1 MAVAHAVLQVWQTA
15 FIGAVVGLTLVR
27 EWPWTHTVFFVL
39 HGLVMLMKQHSYA
52 FYNGHLSTVYKQ
64 REVLLEKLKQLE
76 QISPVNS
83 PMETNLP
90 SSELSISH
98 LEHRPSA
105 SEYKERRQSI
115 HQGSLSDDIGKVSH
129 AIDSG
134 KPLILDQVQL
144 FERMIK
150 WEVDA
155 LTDTLRGRATN
166 PALSYP
172 NNLTLYNHYEYIV
185 LPTLV
190 YELEYPRS
198 ESIDWF
204 YVLEKGTATFGLI
217 FVMIMVSQAY
227 IYPIVIHTA
236 KMKEE
241 GWSTRRK
248 LQEFPW
254 ILSDLVFPFMME
266 YLVKALSFPG
276 ISSGREC

>member
-1 MAVAHAVLQVWQTA
+1 
-15 FIGAVVGLTLVR
+15 
-27 EWPWTHTVFFVL
+27 
-39 HGLVMLMKQHSYA
+39 MLMKQHSYA
-52 FYNGHLSTVYKQ
+52 FYNGHLSTVYRQ
-64 REVLLEKLKQLE
+64 REVLLKKLKQLE

-83 PMETNLP
+83 PIETNLP

-115 HQGSLSDDIGKVSH
+115 HQGSISDDIEKVSH
-129 AIDSG
+129 TIDSG
-134 KPLILDQVQL
+134 KPLNLDQVQL

-150 WEVDA
+150 WEIDA
-155 LTDTLRGRATN
+155 LTDTLRGRATD

-172 NNLTLYNHYEYIV
+172 NNLTLFNHYEYIV

-198 ESIDWF
+198 DSIDWT

-227 IYPIVIHTA
+227 IYPIVMHTT

-266 YLVKALSFPG
+266 YLVKSFPVPG
-276 ISSGREC
+276 LLRAEC